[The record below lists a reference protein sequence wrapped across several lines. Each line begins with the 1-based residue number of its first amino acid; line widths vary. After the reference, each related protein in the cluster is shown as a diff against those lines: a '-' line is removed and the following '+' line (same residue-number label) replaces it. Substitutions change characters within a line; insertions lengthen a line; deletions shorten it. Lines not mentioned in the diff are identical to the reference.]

1 MKAREAIKLTSVAIA
16 AVVATFV
23 VFFGVVILLAVL
35 NDPGP
40 MPIQYGEV
48 EDLHSALRSG

>member
-1 MKAREAIKLTSVAIA
+1 MKTREAVKLAFVAIA
-16 AVVATFV
+16 VVVATFV

-48 EDLHSALRSG
+48 EDLQSALSLG